1 VSRSAPAPQD
11 DCDGRR
17 DVSGGRGGRREFS
30 LDEAG
35 EPAAIVHTGDDRDN
49 AAAQTPADA
58 SPQAWAGM
66 G

>member
-17 DVSGGRGGRREFS
+17 DVSGGRREFS
-30 LDEAG
+30 LEEAG
-35 EPAAIVHTGDDRDN
+35 EPAAIVHMGDDRDN
-49 AAAQTPADA
+49 AAARTPADA